1 MQHSLKLG
9 GTSYHFKRVKVSG
22 TTPYWK
28 AWVFE
33 EVDVFYKESV
43 LLVFEEVDVFYK
55 ESVLL
60 VYEEVDVFYKESV
73 FLVHLYMGE
82 WDIVVWGSYV
92 F

>member
-9 GTSYHFKRVKVSG
+9 GTNYHFKRVKVSG

-43 LLVFEEVDVFYK
+43 FLVFEEVDVFYK

-60 VYEEVDVFYKESV
+60 V
-73 FLVHLYMGE
+73 HLYMGE
-82 WDIVVWGSYV
+82 WDIVVWGSCFLTCNV
-92 F
+92 

>member
-1 MQHSLKLG
+1 
-9 GTSYHFKRVKVSG
+9 
-22 TTPYWK
+22 
-28 AWVFE
+28 VF
-33 EVDVFYKESV
+33 
-43 LLVFEEVDVFYK
+43 LVFEEVDVFYK

-73 FLVHLYMGE
+73 LLVHLYMGE